1 MRIQQVKISGFR
13 PIPFCAQAD
22 FDADPATI
30 TWDDDA
36 FTVMFPTGFGDVDR
50 DKITWEDDQIQASAL
65 DEDETPKL
73 LSTLIGANSSG
84 KSSVLLALELFL
96 SGSTKVDEKV
106 INNWKDEDSQGR
118 QVIIEVTAVG
128 IIDDPDNWCQ
138 ENCDCILIDRGG
150 GSGSEYLCR
159 LTVARH
165 WTTSSNTYNRYIRR
179 SDGLYHKAG
188 RDDRGKY
195 ESLLPRYYLIA
206 ADTDLQEE
214 ITPGKSRSLMRD
226 LFNQAFERFKK
237 GQPNSLVN
245 QMQNHLDALAEILD
259 REKTTQV
266 DWGEIEDLEKLL
278 AEGLSSV
285 NPSARVGFSFLDCVP
300 SVKDLFTS
308 GEPWIHDGVTLA
320 PDDHG
325 LGMQRSF
332 VVSTLRAWCEYVG
345 HSQSEDDQDYFFA
358 IEEPEIYLHPHAIRV
373 MINTLEGIAE
383 QDQVVFTTHSDE
395 FANRVPLENITI
407 LRRDGTQS
415 CATKPDLSDI
425 AAEQLTK
432 VRRYMVEDRSDML
445 FARSVIL
452 VEGQSEQFA
461 LPAFAQK
468 LGYEIDKLGISIV
481 FVGGKG
487 NFQHYHRILEAFDIP
502 HIILGDGDGKLN
514 KHRKDYEKFMG
525 DPQLVHI
532 LPEDF
537 EHLIVTSVNNDDRLL
552 EIVNA
557 CRRRKGEQELTPA
570 NLADAFNLESVN
582 LRSNWWGDLKDE
594 INRVIAKEHRSTY
607 DQYKEDLKEKLL
619 ELAEEIEAN
628 DHITSAAYENR
639 KARKLKKQ
647 GKPLLGRVLGDELT
661 AAEVEQMD
669 ILKEVLEKAEEL
681 AEGN

>member
-1 MRIQQVKISGFR
+1 MRKHLADLRDLLKRSQ
-13 PIPFCAQAD
+13 AQ
-22 FDADPATI
+22 
-30 TWDDDA
+30 
-36 FTVMFPTGFGDVDR
+36 PTTQPPVD
-50 DKITWEDDQIQASAL
+50 W
-65 DEDETPKL
+65 
-73 LSTLIGANSSG
+73 
-84 KSSVLLALELFL
+84 SVIEALE
-96 SGSTKVDEKV
+96 
-106 INNWKDEDSQGR
+106 
-118 QVIIEVTAVG
+118 
-128 IIDDPDNWCQ
+128 
-138 ENCDCILIDRGG
+138 
-150 GSGSEYLCR
+150 
-159 LTVARH
+159 
-165 WTTSSNTYNRYIRR
+165 
-179 SDGLYHKAG
+179 
-188 RDDRGKY
+188 
-195 ESLLPRYYLIA
+195 
-206 ADTDLQEE
+206 TDLAKGLNSINPNAEV
-214 ITPGKSRSLMRD
+214 RFD
-226 LFNQAFERFKK
+226 FE
-237 GQPNSLVN
+237 SY
-245 QMQNHLDALAEILD
+245 I
-259 REKTTQV
+259 
-266 DWGEIEDLEKLL
+266 
-278 AEGLSSV
+278 
-285 NPSARVGFSFLDCVP
+285 PSA
-300 SVKDLFTS
+300 KDLFYS
-308 GEPWIHDGVTLA
+308 ARPLVSDGVEIS
-320 PDDHG
+320 PDEHG

-332 VVSTLRAWCEYVG
+332 VVSTLSTWCEYVG
-345 HSQSEDDQDYFFA
+345 HQEDGLDYLFA

-373 MINTLEGIAE
+373 MISTLEGIAE

-415 CATKPDLSDI
+415 CATKPDLSGI

-502 HIILGDGDGKLN
+502 HIILGDGDGRLN

-537 EHLIVTSVNNDDRLL
+537 EHLIVTSVNSDNRLL

-557 CRRRKGEQELTPA
+557 CRRRKGEQDLTPD

-607 DQYKEDLKEKLL
+607 DQHKEELREKLL

-628 DHITSAAYENR
+628 DHIASAAYENR
-639 KARKLKKQ
+639 KAIKLKKQ

-669 ILKEVLEKAEEL
+669 ILKEVLEKAKEL
-681 AEGN
+681 AETN

>member
-1 MRIQQVKISGFR
+1 MRIQEVKISGFR
-13 PIPFCAQAD
+13 SIPFCAQAD

-30 TWDDDA
+30 TWDDGA
-36 FTVMFPTGFGDVDR
+36 FTVTFPTGFGAVDR
-50 DKITWEDDQIQASAL
+50 DEINWEDDQIQASAL

-84 KSSVLLALELFL
+84 KSSVLLALELLL

-106 INNWKDEDSQGR
+106 INNWEDEDSQGR
-118 QVIIEVTAVG
+118 QVIIEVSAVG

-179 SDGLYHKAG
+179 SDGFYHKAG

-245 QMQNHLDALAEILD
+245 QMQNHLDTLAKILD
-259 REKTTQV
+259 REKSTQV
-266 DWGEIEDLEKLL
+266 DWGEIEVLEELL

-285 NPSARVGFSFLDCVP
+285 NPSARVGFSFLDCLP

-373 MINTLEGIAE
+373 MINTLEEIAE

-395 FANRVPLENITI
+395 FANRVPLENIRV
-407 LRRDGTQS
+407 LRRDGTKS
-415 CATKPDLSDI
+415 HVTKPDLSGVD
-425 AAEQLTK
+425 ARQLVK
-432 VRRYMVEDRSDML
+432 IRRYLVEDRSDML

-452 VEGQSEQFA
+452 VEGQAELFA
-461 LPAFAQK
+461 LPAFARK
-468 LGYEIDKLGISIV
+468 LGYDIDRAGVSV
-481 FVGGKG
+481 VCANGWTV
-487 NFQHYHRILEAFDIP
+487 FQHYHRILKAFHIP
-502 HIILGDGDGKLN
+502 HIIFGDGDGDVDD
-514 KHRKDYEKFMG
+514 RKDKYKGHMS
-525 DPQLVHI
+525 DLDLDLVYI

-537 EHLIVTSVNNDDRLL
+537 EYLIVETVADDNRLL
-552 EIVNA
+552 KIINA
-557 CRRRKGEQELTPA
+557 CRRRKGKQRTSLGGL
-570 NLADAFNLESVN
+570 NWQSG
-582 LRSNWWGDLKDE
+582 SN
-594 INRVIAKEHRSTY
+594 
-607 DQYKEDLKEKLL
+607 
-619 ELAEEIEAN
+619 EE
-628 DHITSAAYENR
+628 
-639 KARKLKKQ
+639 KARKLQ
-647 GKPLLGRVLGDELT
+647 SYGKPLLGRVLGDELT

-669 ILKEVLEKAEEL
+669 ILKEVLEKAKEL
-681 AEGN
+681 AETN